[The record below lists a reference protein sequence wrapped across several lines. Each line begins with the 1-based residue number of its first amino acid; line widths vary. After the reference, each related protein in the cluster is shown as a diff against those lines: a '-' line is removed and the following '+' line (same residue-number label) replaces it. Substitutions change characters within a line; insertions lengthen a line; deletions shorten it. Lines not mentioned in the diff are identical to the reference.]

1 LSVATLAR
9 EAGVSPAGVV
19 RFATALGF
27 QGYPDFQRAIQAIIR
42 SELRQGERFAATI
55 TRGSRQPLWKQVLA
69 QEAENIATLRTSL
82 DGPQFGWAVR
92 MIAAAKAVTIA
103 GFRASATLA
112 QYFWYNLRKV
122 RDRVALLTSP
132 GSVTLE
138 EVRLAG
144 RAGALFVFITFP
156 RYSNELL
163 DVATYGRRA
172 QFPAIGVTN
181 NELSPLGSLCDV
193 VLCAEVTEISFTDF
207 YASPMALLNALI
219 AEVAARLGKRALDRL
234 NMLDDLAAEQ
244 GYLFPRSRRI
254 SGRAASGRVDAPR
267 GGILTAGGAVTSR
280 DGFRSART
288 PPRPPR
294 HDG

>member
-1 LSVATLAR
+1 MSVATLAR
-9 EAGVSPAGVV
+9 DAGVSPAGVV

-55 TRGSRQPLWKQVLA
+55 TRGSREALWKRVLA

-82 DGPQFGWAVR
+82 DGLQFSRAVR
-92 MIAAAKAVTIA
+92 MLAAAKAVTIA

-112 QYFWYNLRKV
+112 HYLWYNLRKV
-122 RDRVALLTSP
+122 RDQVALLTSP

-138 EVRLAG
+138 EVTLAG
-144 RAGALFVFITFP
+144 RAGTLFVFITFP

-163 DVATYGRRA
+163 DVATYVRRA
-172 QFPAIGVTN
+172 KFPAIGMTN
-181 NELSPLGSLCDV
+181 NEVSPLGSLCDV
-193 VLCAEVTEISFTDF
+193 VLYAEVTEISFTDF

-234 NMLDDLAAEQ
+234 NVLDDLAAEQ

-254 SGRAASGRVDAPR
+254 SGRAPSGRVDGRR
-267 GGILTAGGAVTSR
+267 GGILAGGRPVISR
-280 DGFRSART
+280 DGSPSA
-288 PPRPPR
+288 
-294 HDG
+294 